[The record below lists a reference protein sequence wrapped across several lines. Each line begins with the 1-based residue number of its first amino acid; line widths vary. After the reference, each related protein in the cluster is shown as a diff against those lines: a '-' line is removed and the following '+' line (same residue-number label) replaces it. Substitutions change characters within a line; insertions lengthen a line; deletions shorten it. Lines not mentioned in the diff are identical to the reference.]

1 MDDILK
7 AAQEIDSIVVKPK
20 KKRRK
25 PEKKCPEC
33 NTANHARSS
42 NCKECNYEFY
52 VRKNIKQE
60 LLAANWRNLQP
71 GDIIKVMTGS
81 GPYYLSKDKPG
92 EKIMMGQKGKFEV
105 IEVYDGG
112 PRCCGIYAHQLY
124 GRASKS
130 HYREWIYMGESYYVD
145 TYSLNKESHRIK
157 VLKSCQ
163 VT

>member
-1 MDDILK
+1 MMDLDNLMEV
-7 AAQEIDSIVVKPK
+7 AQTLDKKKK

-42 NCKECNYEFY
+42 NCKECDYEFY
-52 VRKNIKQE
+52 VRKNVKQE
-60 LLAANWRNLQP
+60 LLAANWRDLKP
-71 GDIIKVMTGS
+71 GDVIKVISGS

-105 IEVYDGG
+105 AEIHDGG
-112 PRCCGIYAHQLY
+112 PKCCGIFAHQLY
-124 GRASKS
+124 GRSGRS
-130 HYREWIYMGESYYVD
+130 HYREWIYMGESYYND
-145 TYSLNKESHRIK
+145 AYSLNKEPHRIK

-163 VT
+163 AT